1 MRDYFSD
8 RVLFTEF
15 FKSHF
20 NSLTYLWFSKIVFKH
35 KFLKILQKSVWAFE
49 PIRARGFRY
58 QNLLSVKLK
67 ELKCPINLVKSA
79 KLYLLSNS
87 YNRKLKMKNPSFG
100 MPGTDGL
107 TSARP
112 LVSYALALTKT
123 KFVFFSRYCRRDVG
137 PIQIDQ
143 IIARPNLYNILEVSI
158 FNN

>member
-100 MPGTDGL
+100 YAWNRRVKQFLFAYFKYKL
-107 TSARP
+107 T
-112 LVSYALALTKT
+112 VCET
-123 KFVFFSRYCRRDVG
+123 
-137 PIQIDQ
+137 
-143 IIARPNLYNILEVSI
+143 LENTLSQKGSL
-158 FNN
+158 

>member
-100 MPGTDGL
+100 YAWNRRVNLKPNFRESSSRK
-107 TSARP
+107 SADIC
-112 LVSYALALTKT
+112 LIFLLSKN
-123 KFVFFSRYCRRDVG
+123 FFIHFGD
-137 PIQIDQ
+137 
-143 IIARPNLYNILEVSI
+143 
-158 FNN
+158 

>member
-107 TSARP
+107 SFFRGSNFWKFLSWTWGPS
-112 LVSYALALTKT
+112 VNKFLANQEVKLNM
-123 KFVFFSRYCRRDVG
+123 F
-137 PIQIDQ
+137 
-143 IIARPNLYNILEVSI
+143 NLAG
-158 FNN
+158 